1 MTVASARSE
10 TRKREVEKLA
20 VDAIKV
26 LSMDAV
32 QAANSGHPGTPMA
45 LAPVGYVLWTC
56 HLRHN
61 PRDPGWPGRDRF
73 VLSAGHA
80 SMLLYSLL
88 HLAGYDLSLDE
99 IRNFRQWDSKTP
111 GHPEHGHT
119 AGVETTTGPLGQGV
133 ANTVGMALAERWLAT
148 RWNRPGHR
156 VVDHRTWALCSDGD
170 LMEGISHEA
179 AEIAGHQ
186 KLGKLTWIFDD
197 NRITIEG
204 DTDLATATDQ
214 ARRFAGYGWHTLSV
228 DDGADLEAVDAALNA
243 AKAETERP
251 SLIVLRTTIAEG
263 SPNMAGL
270 ASTHGAPL
278 GADEVEA
285 TKRAI
290 DYPSREPFHVEPAA
304 LEHWRRCVESGAKRQ
319 GAWQRR
325 FEAYRAAHPAAATA
339 LEAALAGE
347 LPERWDDALPDLSE
361 APATA
366 TRNHSG
372 VVLQA
377 AARALPNMVGGSADL
392 GGSNKTDISGGGDL
406 LAASPGGR
414 IVHFGVREHAMG
426 AIMNGMALHGGV
438 RPFGGTFLVFSDY
451 MRPAIRLAALMGLP
465 VVYVFS
471 HDSIGLGEDGP
482 THQPVEHLAA
492 LRTIPGLLD
501 LRPADGPETVEA
513 WRAALGNT
521 SGPSFLSL
529 TRQTVPVIDR
539 TAPGTGSAIGLHRG
553 GYVLR
558 EPAAPRG
565 DRRPPDPDALD
576 AVVLAS
582 GSEVALALEAQSR
595 LAAEGA
601 RVRVASLPSW
611 RLFAAQSAEY
621 RASVLPPAV
630 PRVSVEA
637 GSATGWHRWIGSE
650 GTAVA
655 IDRFGASAPFQEVYR
670 RYGSRPTPCA
680 RPFADTSAG
689 ANSISPGNKTGPR

>member
-1 MTVASARSE
+1 MSGATVER
-10 TRKREVEKLA
+10 LA

-26 LSMDAV
+26 LAMDAV

-45 LAPVGYVLWTC
+45 LAPLGYVLWTR

-88 HLAGYDLSLDE
+88 HLTGYDLSLDD
-99 IRNFRQWDSKTP
+99 IRQFRQWGSKTP

-119 AGVETTTGPLGQGV
+119 AGVETTTGPLGQGI
-133 ANTVGMALAERWLAT
+133 ANTVGMALAERWLAE
-148 RWNRPGHR
+148 RWNRPGHP
-156 VVDHRTWALCSDGD
+156 VVDHRTWAICSDGD

-214 ARRFAGYGWHTLSV
+214 ARRFEGYGWHTLSV
-228 DDGADLEAVDAALNA
+228 DDGSDLAAIDAALHA

-251 SLIVLRTTIAEG
+251 TLIVLRTTIADG

-278 GADEVEA
+278 GADEVKA

-290 DYPSREPFHVEPAA
+290 GYPSLEPFHVDSSA
-304 LEHWRRCVESGAKRQ
+304 LERWRQCVERGAERQ
-319 GAWQRR
+319 DRWHRR
-325 FEAYRAAHPAAATA
+325 FEAYRAAHPAAAA
-339 LEAALAGE
+339 ELEAALAGD
-347 LPERWDDALPDLSE
+347 LPDGWDDALPDLSD

-372 VVLQA
+372 KALQA

-392 GGSNKTDISGGGDL
+392 GGSNKTDIAGGGDL
-406 LAASPGGR
+406 LAANPAGR

-465 VVYVFS
+465 VVYVFT

-482 THQPVEHLAA
+482 THQPVEQLAA
-492 LRTIPGLLD
+492 LRAIPGLLD

-513 WRAALGNT
+513 WRAALGHAT
-521 SGPSFLSL
+521 GPSLLSL

-539 TAPGTGSAIGLHRG
+539 TAPGTGSAEGLHRG

-558 EPAAPRG
+558 EPAGLREPQPSRG
-565 DRRPPDPDALD
+565 PDGSDALD
-576 AVVLAS
+576 AVVVAS
-582 GSEVALALEAQSR
+582 GSEVALALDAQSR
-595 LAAEGA
+595 LAREGV
-601 RVRVASLPSW
+601 RVRVVSLPSW
-611 RLFAAQSAEY
+611 RLFAGQSAEY
-621 RASVLPPAV
+621 RAEVLPPGV

-637 GSATGWHRWIGSE
+637 GSTMGWCRWLGDV
-650 GTAVA
+650 GAAVG
-655 IDRFGASAPFQEVYR
+655 IDGFGASAPFQELYR
-670 RYGSRPTPCA
+670 QYGITTDAVCEAVRSQLGRREP
-680 RPFADTSAG
+680 D
-689 ANSISPGNKTGPR
+689 

>member
-1 MTVASARSE
+1 MNAAAAGGLRAAEQLVAQQCA
-10 TRKREVEKLA
+10 VEKLA

-45 LAPVGYVLWTC
+45 LAPVGYVLWAC
-56 HLRHN
+56 HMRHN
-61 PRDPGWPGRDRF
+61 PRDPKWPGRDRF

-88 HLAGYDLSLDE
+88 HLSGYDLSLDD
-99 IRNFRQWDSKTP
+99 IRQFRQWDSKTP
-111 GHPEHGHT
+111 GHPEYRHT

-133 ANTVGMALAERWLAT
+133 ANTVGMALAERWLAA
-148 RWNRPGHR
+148 RSNRPGHP
-156 VVDHRTWALCSDGD
+156 VVDHRTWAICSDGD

-204 DTDLATATDQ
+204 ATDLATATDQ
-214 ARRFAGYGWHTLSV
+214 ARRFEGYGWHVVSV
-228 DDGADLEAVDAALNA
+228 DDGSNLGAIGLALRA
-243 AKAETERP
+243 AKAETKRP
-251 SLIVLRTTIAEG
+251 TLIVLRTTIADG

-278 GADEVEA
+278 GADEIEA

-290 DYPSREPFHVEPAA
+290 GYPSLEPFHVDPAA
-304 LEHWRRCVESGAKRQ
+304 AERWRRCVERGAEQQEEWARC
-319 GAWQRR
+319 
-325 FEAYRAAHPAAATA
+325 FEAFRAAHPGAAAE
-339 LEAALAGE
+339 LEDALAGD
-347 LPERWDDALPDLSE
+347 LPDGWDDALPDLSE

-372 VVLQA
+372 KVLQA
-377 AARALPNMVGGSADL
+377 AARALPNLLGGSADL
-392 GGSNKTDISGGGDL
+392 GGSNKTDIADGGDL
-406 LAASPGGR
+406 LAVNPGGR
-414 IVHFGVREHAMG
+414 IVHFGVREHAM
-426 AIMNGMALHGGV
+426 ASIMNGMALHGGV

-465 VVYVFS
+465 VVYVFT

-492 LRTIPGLLD
+492 LRAIPGLLD
-501 LRPADGPETVEA
+501 LRPADGPETAEA
-513 WRAALGNT
+513 WRAALANT
-521 SGPSFLSL
+521 DGPSFLSL
-529 TRQTVPVIDR
+529 TRQTVPMIDR
-539 TAPGTGSAIGLHRG
+539 SAPGAGSAKGLHRG

-558 EPAAPRG
+558 EPLPLPGASSLPGAS
-565 DRRPPDPDALD
+565 ALD
-576 AVVLAS
+576 AVILAS
-582 GSEVALALEAQSR
+582 GSEVALALDAQR
-595 LAAEGA
+595 HLADEGVQ
-601 RVRVASLPSW
+601 VRVVSLPSW

-621 RASVLPPAV
+621 RAEVLPPGV

-637 GSATGWHRWIGSE
+637 GSTLGWHRWLGDK
-650 GTAVA
+650 GTAVG
-655 IDRFGASAPFQEVYR
+655 IDRFGASAPFQEVYQ
-670 RYGSRPTPCA
+670 RYGI
-680 RPFADTSAG
+680 TSEAVCEAVRG
-689 ANSISPGNKTGPR
+689 RLG